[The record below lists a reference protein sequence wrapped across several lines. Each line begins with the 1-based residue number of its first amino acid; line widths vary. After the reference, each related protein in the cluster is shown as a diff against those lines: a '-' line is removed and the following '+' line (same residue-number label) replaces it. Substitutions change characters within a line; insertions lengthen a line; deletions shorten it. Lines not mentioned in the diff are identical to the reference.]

1 MQGESQVEAE
11 ETGEIAGGVAAERSA
26 LPEPGAVIEPQGG
39 SEVGGGAGFQEQPP
53 VATRASLGDNRG
65 KDRAADSAAE
75 RVGCGPHRLDLAFVA
90 AQRLQC
96 PDTEQAAVLARGEE
110 RYGGVGER
118 GTGQDVAGFGRRVGV
133 HGGDME
139 GEQLLDIG
147 LVELALIDGDRHGG
161 DLSQVRVKR
170 RGEALTAT
178 FGRRAASSLGK
189 SAGMMDEQAAW
200 DAFEARDR
208 KSDDRFVVAV
218 TTTRIY
224 CRPSCPAR
232 RPRREHVRFYGTGRE
247 AAEAGYRAC
256 LRCKPDSVARD
267 RAAVTAA
274 LTLLGQADETV
285 SLQALAS
292 AVGYAPHHFQRLF
305 TREVGVSP
313 AAWQRARR
321 LSEADRRLSNGTSVT
336 EAIYEA
342 GYSAP
347 SRFYADAKA
356 AGLSPAALRKGGEG
370 MVIDWARVDSGF
382 GPLLI
387 AATER
392 GLCRV
397 SFDEDVASL
406 SARYPA
412 AELIENPEAPLIV
425 AARAAIDDP
434 ALAASLPTDV
444 SGTAFQQRVWAELRR
459 IPPGETRSYLDIA
472 RALGD
477 PNATRAV
484 GTANGANPIAIIVP
498 CHRVVRNDGSLGGYA
513 GGLERKKDLLAAETK
528 QSQGSLL

>member
-1 MQGESQVEAE
+1 M
-11 ETGEIAGGVAAERSA
+11 I
-26 LPEPGAVIEPQGG
+26 
-39 SEVGGGAGFQEQPP
+39 
-53 VATRASLGDNRG
+53 
-65 KDRAADSAAE
+65 
-75 RVGCGPHRLDLAFVA
+75 
-90 AQRLQC
+90 
-96 PDTEQAAVLARGEE
+96 
-110 RYGGVGER
+110 
-118 GTGQDVAGFGRRVGV
+118 
-133 HGGDME
+133 
-139 GEQLLDIG
+139 
-147 LVELALIDGDRHGG
+147 
-161 DLSQVRVKR
+161 
-170 RGEALTAT
+170 
-178 FGRRAASSLGK
+178 
-189 SAGMMDEQAAW
+189 DEQAAW
-200 DAFEARDR
+200 EAFERRDR
-208 KSDDRFVVAV
+208 AADDRFVVAV
-218 TTTRIY
+218 STTRIY

-232 RPRREHVRFYGTGRE
+232 RPRREHVRFYGAGRE
-247 AAEAGYRAC
+247 AAAAGYRAC
-256 LRCKPDSVARD
+256 LRCKPDEVARD
-267 RAAVTAA
+267 RAAVAAA
-274 LTLLGQADETV
+274 LKVLEEAEATIPLP
-285 SLQALAS
+285 ALAS

-305 TREVGVSP
+305 TRDVGVSP

-321 LSEADRRLSNGTSVT
+321 LIAADRCLSQGAGVT
-336 EAIYEA
+336 DAIYEA

-356 AGLSPAALRKGGEG
+356 AGLKPAALRKGGEG
-370 MVIDWARVDSGF
+370 MIINWARVDSAF

-397 SFDEDVASL
+397 SFDEDETAL
-406 SARYPA
+406 QRRYPA
-412 AELIENPEAPLIV
+412 AELVENPEAPLIV
-425 AARAAIDDP
+425 AARSAIADP